1 MNDWAPVFLGVIAVA
16 TLVMAAIQV
25 GAIIY
30 GARAAQR
37 IEQMLGRFETD
48 LKPVLERAKQ
58 VSDDAAKMSALA
70 AVQVERVDQVFQD
83 LSERIDETALMIQ
96 RAVVTPAREG
106 RDKASD
112 AARQGREF
120 LRNQRDGLSTAFERG
135 KEAFE
140 QARGPKETA

>member
-1 MNDWAPVFLGVIAVA
+1 VNDWALVFLGVIAVA

-37 IEQMLGRFETD
+37 LEQMLGRFETD

-58 VSDDAAKMSALA
+58 VSEDAAKMSALA
-70 AVQVERVDQVFQD
+70 TVQVERVDQVFQD
-83 LSERIDETALMIQ
+83 LSLRIDETATMIQ

-106 RDKASD
+106 AALFAAVRATVAALRGVAGGSRRTPPTGVEEDD
-112 AARQGREF
+112 ALFIG
-120 LRNQRDGLSTAFERG
+120 
-135 KEAFE
+135 
-140 QARGPKETA
+140 